1 LIREL
6 DDMRFDVII
15 KNGNIIDGAG
25 NPYYRGDIGIHN
37 GRIEKI
43 GFLKNE
49 QAGEIIDAADLAVCP
64 GFIDVHSHS
73 DAAVYFDNTLPS
85 TIHQGI
91 TTSLL
96 GNCGENLAPLAPE
109 TRQDYLKLYGVFAP
123 PGLSFKA
130 VPWNTFG
137 EYLAYMEQHACVAN
151 AAHLVGFGTV
161 RVAGGPGFEDR
172 PPTLSEAKRMQSFVA
187 EAMHAGAFGMST
199 GLIYAP
205 QAYARTDEII
215 SLAKV
220 VAEYDGL
227 YCSHIRGEGATVV
240 DAVKEVIEIT
250 EKSGCRGGHIAH
262 HKVAGRAYWGK
273 SRETL
278 HLMENANARG
288 LSITCDQYPYS
299 RGMTSMITLLPPWV
313 HVGGLETLIARL
325 KDPACRARIIDD
337 VKHGLP
343 GWENWIQDAG
353 FEAIYIASVKTEK
366 WRDIEGKSIGEI
378 TRLKGKTDEWETLF
392 ELLIDE
398 GGEVTMTIELMGEE
412 DIRRIMAA
420 RYTMIGTDAWGV
432 NPSGVLGHGKPHPRY
447 YGTFPRILGKYVREE
462 GVLTL
467 EDAVRR
473 MTSFPAQR
481 LGLTD
486 RGLLKAGMWADIV
499 IFDAEHVIDKAT
511 YLEPHQF
518 PEGIMH
524 VLVNGRIVVK
534 NERQTGALPGKVL
547 RRPA

>member
-1 LIREL
+1 MI
-6 DDMRFDVII
+6 FDVII
-15 KNGNIIDGAG
+15 KNGNIIDGTG
-25 NPYYRGDIGIHN
+25 NPYYRGDLGIHN

-43 GFLKNE
+43 GHLKNE
-49 QAGEIIDAADLAVCP
+49 RAAEIFDATDLTVCP
-64 GFIDVHSHS
+64 GFIDMHSHS
-73 DAAVYFDNTLPS
+73 DAAIYFDNSLSS
-85 TIHQGI
+85 TIRQGI

-96 GNCGENLAPLAPE
+96 GNCGDNLAPLAPE
-109 TRQDYLKLYGVFAP
+109 TRRDYLKLYGVFAP
-123 PGLSFKA
+123 PGLSFEA

-137 EYLAYMEQHACVAN
+137 EYLGYMEQHGCAAN
-151 AAHLVGFGTV
+151 AAHLVGLGTV
-161 RVAGGPGFEDR
+161 RVAGGSGFEDR
-172 PPTLSEAKRMQSFVA
+172 PPTDDEVKRMQSFVA
-187 EAMHAGAFGMST
+187 EAMQAGAFGLST

-205 QAYARTDEII
+205 QAYARTAEII

-220 VAEYDGL
+220 VGQYNGL

-250 EKSGCRGGHIAH
+250 QQSGCRGGHIGH

-278 HLMENANARG
+278 QLMEDANVSG

-299 RGMTSMITLLPPWV
+299 RGMTSLITLLPPWV
-313 HVGGLETLIARL
+313 HAGGLQALVARL
-325 KDPACRARIIDD
+325 KEPSVRARIVKD
-337 VKHGLP
+337 VNRGIP
-343 GWENWIQDAG
+343 GWENWIKDAG

-366 WRDIEGKSIGEI
+366 WRDMEGKSIRDI
-378 TRLKGKTDEWETLF
+378 ARLTGGADEWETLF

-398 GGEVTMTIELMGEE
+398 SGEVAMTVELMGED

-432 NPSGVLGHGKPHPRY
+432 NPAGVLGHGKPHPRY
-447 YGTFPRILGKYVREE
+447 YGTYPRILGKYVREE

-481 LGLTD
+481 LGLAD

-499 IFDAEHVIDKAT
+499 VFDAGRVIDKAT
-511 YLEPHQF
+511 YQEPHQF
-518 PEGIMH
+518 PEGIIH
-524 VLVNGRIVVK
+524 VLVNGRLVVK
-534 NERQTGALPGKVL
+534 DQQQTAALPGKVL
-547 RRPA
+547 RR

>member
-1 LIREL
+1 
-6 DDMRFDVII
+6 MHYDVII
-15 KNGNIIDGAG
+15 KNGSIIDGAG
-25 NPYYRGDIGIHN
+25 NPCYWGDVGIHN

-43 GFLKNE
+43 GLLKNE
-49 QAGEIIDAADLAVCP
+49 QAEEIIDAANLVVCP

-73 DAAVYFDNTLPS
+73 DAAIYFDNTLPS
-85 TIHQGI
+85 TIRQGI

-96 GNCGENLAPLAPE
+96 GNCGDNLAPLAPE

-123 PGLSFKA
+123 PGLSFEA

-137 EYLAYMEQHACVAN
+137 EYLAYTEKHGCAAN
-151 AAHLVGFGTV
+151 AAHLVGLGTV

-172 PPTLSEAKRMQSFVA
+172 PPTVEEEKRMQSFVA
-187 EAMHAGAFGMST
+187 EAMQAGAFGMSS

-205 QAYARTDEII
+205 QAYARTAEII
-215 SLAKV
+215 SLAKI
-220 VAEYDGL
+220 VAQYNGL

-240 DAVKEVIEIT
+240 DAVREVIEIT
-250 EKSGCRGGHIAH
+250 EKSDCRGGHIAH
-262 HKVAGRAYWGK
+262 HKVAGRAYWGR

-278 HLMENANARG
+278 QLMEDANARG

-299 RGMTSMITLLPPWV
+299 RGMTSLITLLPPWV
-313 HVGGLETLIARL
+313 HAGGLEALIARL
-325 KDPACRARIIDD
+325 KDPACRVRIMDD
-337 VKHGLP
+337 VDRGLP
-343 GWENWIQDAG
+343 GWENWIKDAG

-366 WRDIEGKSIGEI
+366 WRDMEGKSIGEI
-378 TRLKGKTDEWETLF
+378 TRLKGKTDQWETLF

-398 GGEVTMTIELMGEE
+398 SGEVTMTIELMGEE
-412 DIRRIMAA
+412 DIRRIMTA

-447 YGTFPRILGKYVREE
+447 YGTYPRILGKYVREE

-486 RGLLKAGMWADIV
+486 RGLLKEGMWADIV
-499 IFDAEHVIDKAT
+499 VFDAGRVIDKAT
-511 YLEPHQF
+511 FLEPHRF
-518 PEGIMH
+518 PEGILH
-524 VLVNGRIVVK
+524 VLVNGRLVVE
-534 NERQTGALPGKVL
+534 NERQTQALPGKIL
-547 RRPA
+547 RRPT